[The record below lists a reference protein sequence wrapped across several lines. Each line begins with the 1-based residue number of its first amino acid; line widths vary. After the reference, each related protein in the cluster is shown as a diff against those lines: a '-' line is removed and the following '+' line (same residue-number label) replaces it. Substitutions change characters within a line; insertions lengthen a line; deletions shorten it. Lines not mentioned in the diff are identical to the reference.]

1 MHIAE
6 GHLSASSLQPPEKE
20 LEGISIYEKEIFIR
34 HAFQSNPTLGC
45 ELLFNRYYSVL
56 CSHVARFVYSK
67 EVAEDIVGQVF
78 CRFWENKIYLK
89 VNSSYRAYLFTSVRN
104 SALNYLKRGFGQKK
118 REELAHLEDQLIS
131 FTDPYLILQADELNK
146 RIEKAI
152 LSLPLKCQMVFLM
165 SRMEGKKNTEIAAAL
180 NISIKAIEKH
190 ISKALGK
197 LKVILS
203 NEYMGIL
210 FLIFLIQFAVSV

>member
-1 MHIAE
+1 MHVAE
-6 GHLSASSLQPPEKE
+6 SHLSVSSLQPPEKDKE
-20 LEGISIYEKEIFIR
+20 VISIYEKEIFIR

-78 CRFWENKIYLK
+78 CRFWENKVYLK
-89 VNSSYRAYLFTSVRN
+89 INTSYRAYLFTSVRN
-104 SALNYLKRGFGQKK
+104 SALNYLKSGFGQKK
-118 REELAHLEDQLIS
+118 RLDLTQFEEQLIS
-131 FTDPYLILQADELNK
+131 TNDPYRILQADELNK

-152 LSLPLKCQMVFLM
+152 LTLPLKCQMVFLM

-180 NISIKAIEKH
+180 DISLKAIEKH
-190 ISKALGK
+190 ISRALNK
-197 LKVILS
+197 LKSILS
-203 NEYMGIL
+203 NEYMQIL
-210 FLIFLIQFAVSV
+210 FIIFLIQFQFSK